1 MLNSKFYSKAILTAS
16 RKSLEFLIEETGNQ
30 IIALQTLAKVVD
42 DTDAPIDRQV
52 LEELDNLFTTANR
65 MLHQEVANLDH
76 IEQMQKSA
84 KEARAAHK
92 NIRASHV
99 TNQSNQAHSATA

>member
-1 MLNSKFYSKAILTAS
+1 MFTTKYHSKAILTAS

-92 NIRASHV
+92 NIRASHT